1 MVDTVG
7 AVSSL
12 QACVT
17 RCERMAGCKVFSY
30 SSTGYTN
37 CQVSRLS
44 FNQLSRSDV
53 VKDAKWDL
61 YELRDTSGGGG
72 GGIYYPSNNQNSKL
86 QLNQLIE

>member
-1 MVDTVG
+1 
-7 AVSSL
+7 
-12 QACVT
+12 
-17 RCERMAGCKVFSY
+17 MAGCKVFSY

-44 FNQLSRSDV
+44 FSQLSRSDV

-86 QLNQLIE
+86 LNQKS

>member
-1 MVDTVG
+1 
-7 AVSSL
+7 
-12 QACVT
+12 
-17 RCERMAGCKVFSY
+17 MAGCRVFSY

-44 FNQLSRSDV
+44 FSQLSRSDV

-86 QLNQLIE
+86 LNQKS